1 MKDSVLEN
9 LQAYSVNYFLRQG
22 LYHKQF
28 LGNFVKL
35 FSEVIL

>member
-9 LQAYSVNYFLRQG
+9 LQAYSVNYFPRQG